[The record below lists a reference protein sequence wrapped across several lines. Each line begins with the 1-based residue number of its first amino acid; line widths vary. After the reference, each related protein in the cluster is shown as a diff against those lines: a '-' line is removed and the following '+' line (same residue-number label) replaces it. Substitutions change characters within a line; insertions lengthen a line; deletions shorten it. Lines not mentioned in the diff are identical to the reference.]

1 MEHARKQSRQV
12 RLEGMREGIQL
23 AEINEEDVVSVLRS
37 AELDDLCE
45 RLAAETIVQAC
56 RAAKNPYEN

>member
-45 RLAAETIVQAC
+45 RLTAETIVQAC